1 VAGPEFSALY
11 RRFRPQRFD
20 EVRGQEHVVAALVG
34 ALRAGTVGHAY
45 LFSGPRGTGKTSTA
59 RILAKALNCEAPE
72 GVEPCGRCGSCR
84 AVAEGTSLDVI
95 ELDAASNN
103 GVEAMR
109 DLVARAGLSSPG
121 RRKVY
126 IVDEVHMLSTAAS
139 NALLKT
145 LEEPPAHVVFVL
157 ATTDPHKVLPTIR
170 SRTQHLEFRLLPPKV
185 LDELI
190 GEVIASAQL
199 PVGDDGRREALREGR
214 GSARD
219 ALSAL
224 DRIAAAGEASGSG
237 PSVQDVLVGL
247 ADGSPE
253 EVLVASARLAAE
265 GQEPERVATAVV
277 AALREAF
284 LTLAAPELSTEEGQP
299 LAALASRIGLARL
312 VRGIELVGQAL
323 VDQRDAPDGRAVLD
337 VALVRLADPGLD
349 PSPAALAERLDRLE
363 RRLAVGAADGGLAPT
378 LSTRDHPSVSGSTAP
393 RPAPPPAD
401 RVPPA
406 DQLPSVAGAAPAGSA
421 DPNRPVRASPS
432 GRTGAPPGGRPEPGV
447 AVGSRSRPALGA
459 VLRRESP
466 ADPGP
471 TGREGP
477 ARREGPAGRE
487 REEQGV
493 PVTSPAPSPFPS
505 REELTLAWADQVLEQ
520 ISARARAR
528 FRAGRWVGGGEGEA
542 VFALPDP
549 VHRSFCEE
557 LRPEV
562 ERALSAHFG
571 RPIPVRLVVDE
582 PPGGPSAGMPHGDDP
597 PGTGGRGARRAGPGV
612 PGGVTPEGRRRPV
625 PGDSAPARSTP
636 PREAGRGAEPTAHL
650 RAATPPVADRRPDPR
665 IGPTD
670 RESTP
675 DGPGG
680 AEPRGAEPRGAEP
693 RGAETEAATGPSGQ
707 RSGGVR
713 IGGMGAGLS
722 DDHEEEPVDPA
733 ELLDASSGLSVVA
746 ERVLEAFPGAEILEG
761 EPGGAGS

>member
-1 VAGPEFSALY
+1 M
-11 RRFRPQRFD
+11 
-20 EVRGQEHVVAALVG
+20 AALVG

-103 GVEAMR
+103 GVDAMR

-139 NALLKT
+139 NTLLKT

-190 GEVIASAQL
+190 GEVVARARL
-199 PVGDDGRREALREGR
+199 PVGDAGRREALREGR

-237 PSVQDVLVGL
+237 PTVQDVLVGL
-247 ADGSPE
+247 ADGSPQ

-265 GQEPERVATAVV
+265 GQEPERVATALV

-312 VRGIELVGQAL
+312 VRGIELVGQVL

-349 PSPAALAERLDRLE
+349 PAPAALAERIDRLE
-363 RRLAVGAADGGLAPT
+363 RRLAAGAADGGLSPT
-378 LSTRDHPSVSGSTAP
+378 LPARDRPPASESSAP
-393 RPAPPPAD
+393 RPAPPAPDQVPLAD
-401 RVPPA
+401 RVPLA
-406 DQLPSVAGAAPAGSA
+406 DQVPPVAGAASAGRA
-421 DPNRPVRASPS
+421 DPNRPVRAGPS

-447 AVGSRSRPALGA
+447 EGGSRSRPALGA

-466 ADPGP
+466 ADPS
-471 TGREGP
+471 
-477 ARREGPAGRE
+477 PAGRE
-487 REEQGV
+487 REEPGV
-493 PVTSPAPSPFPS
+493 PVAPPAAVPFPS

-571 RPIPVRLVVDE
+571 RPIPLRLVVDE
-582 PPGGPSAGMPHGDDP
+582 PPGGPPSGMPRGDDSP
-597 PGTGGRGARRAGPGV
+597 AAGGRGARPAGSGA
-612 PGGVTPEGRRRPV
+612 PGGSSPEGRRRPV
-625 PGDSAPARSTP
+625 PEDSAPARSTP
-636 PREAGRGAEPTAHL
+636 PGEAGRGAEPTA
-650 RAATPPVADRRPDPR
+650 RPQATAPPAADRRPDSR
-665 IGPTD
+665 IGPRD

-675 DGPGG
+675 EGPGGSGPGDVEPGG
-680 AEPRGAEPRGAEP
+680 AEL
-693 RGAETEAATGPSGQ
+693 RGAETGGTTGRPGH
-707 RSGGVR
+707 RSEGVLAGGVR
-713 IGGMGAGLS
+713 LESS
-722 DDHEEEPVDPA
+722 DDPEEEAVDPS

-746 ERVLEAFPGAEILEG
+746 ERVLAAFPGAEILEG
-761 EPGGAGS
+761 EPGRAGS